1 MSALARSLGNRILR
15 LVSDRLGCTAA
26 ELAEETGATVAEV
39 SSACWALVQRHRLDV
54 CWPYFVT
61 ALPPAQDTAR
71 AA

>member
-1 MSALARSLGNRILR
+1 MSAPARNLANRILL
-15 LVSDRLGCTAA
+15 LVRDRMGCTMA
-26 ELAEETGATVAEV
+26 ELAEETDATVAEAR
-39 SSACWALVQRHRLDV
+39 STCWTLVQRHRLDV